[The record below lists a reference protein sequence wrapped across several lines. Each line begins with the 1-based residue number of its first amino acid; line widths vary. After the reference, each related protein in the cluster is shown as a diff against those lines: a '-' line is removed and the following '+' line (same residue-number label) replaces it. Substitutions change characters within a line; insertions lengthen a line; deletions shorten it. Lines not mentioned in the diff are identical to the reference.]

1 MNDLTIDNFKEKT
14 GKRFRITSEQKIR
27 IANGSLTREQA
38 FQEFLKSG
46 DLQKTLQKK
55 SPKLD
60 ENFWTDPELS
70 LENFSEKA
78 EQATGHKHRYRVSI
92 EQKTRIENGTLTRE
106 QAFEETVRNYKQNTV
121 GV

>member
-46 DLQKTLQKK
+46 GLEKTLQKK